1 MTSSIER
8 HALSLFAVLALLG
21 VLIVQAVHGQN
32 RQATSSLKL
41 ARNFEKQVQKTA
53 RLSSNRVV
61 SIRPIKAGKRSADG
75 VVRRPSR
82 SGGSGVII
90 HASGYILTNDHV
102 VEGVDSCEVIFQ
114 NGQRV
119 PGAVWARDEVGDLAL
134 VKVKVNWPLPVAKFG
149 DSQSVKVGQAVL
161 AVGNALGL
169 SLDNGE
175 AAVTFGI
182 LSGTHRYQ
190 GGSRVYGDALQF
202 DAAVNP
208 GNSGGGL
215 FDLEGKLLG
224 ITGRISVRGTVSKS
238 VGVGFAVPAHQI
250 KIGLKEMMAG
260 RDIVHGFLG
269 VRFQKDAEG
278 PGVMVAALTKNSPAE
293 MAGIR
298 VTDVLLEINGV
309 TLDHSVRLQNLLSV
323 QRAGQKLRIRF
334 RRGMDE
340 KTVVVTLGR
349 RRKSKR
355 RSR

>member
-1 MTSSIER
+1 MKASLER
-8 HALSLFAVLALLG
+8 SALSLMALLALVGL
-21 VLIVQAVHGQN
+21 LIVQAARAQDDK
-32 RQATSSLKL
+32 RKSSLAV
-41 ARNFEKQVQKTA
+41 ARGFEKKVQETA
-53 RLSSNRVV
+53 RRTSKRVV
-61 SIRPIKAGKRSADG
+61 SIRPIKAGRRSADG

-82 SGGSGVII
+82 SGGSGVVI
-90 HASGYILTNDHV
+90 HKSGFILTNDHV
-102 VEGVDSCEVIFQ
+102 VEGVDSCEVIFH
-114 NGQRV
+114 NGERV

-134 VKVKVNWPLPVAKFG
+134 VKVKVSWSLAIAEFG
-149 DSQSVKVGQAVL
+149 DSHKVKVGQPVL

-175 AAVTFGI
+175 PAVTFGV
-182 LSGTHRYQ
+182 LSGTHRFQ
-190 GGSRVYGDALQF
+190 GGNRVYGDALQF

-215 FDLEGKLLG
+215 FDLTGKLLG

-250 KIGLKEMMAG
+250 QLGLKEMMAG

-293 MAGIR
+293 LAGLR

-309 TLDHSVRLQNLLSV
+309 ALDHSVRLQNLLSV
-323 QRAGQKLRIRF
+323 QRAGQKLRIKF
-334 RRGMDE
+334 RRGMEE
-340 KTVVVTLGR
+340 KTVVVRLGR
-349 RRKSKR
+349 RRKAKR

>member
-1 MTSSIER
+1 MKASLKH
-8 HALSLFAVLALLG
+8 HALPLLSLLTLFIVLL
-21 VLIVQAVHGQN
+21 VSQVSGQN
-32 RQATSSLKL
+32 KNSSSSLKL
-41 ARNFEKQVQKTA
+41 ARSLENSIQKTA
-53 RLSSNRVV
+53 RLSSKRVV
-61 SIRPIKAGKRSADG
+61 AIRPLKKRSRSADG

-90 HASGYILTNDHV
+90 HASGFILTNDHV
-102 VEGVDSCEVIFQ
+102 VDGVESCEVIFH

-134 VKVKVNWPLPVAKFG
+134 VKVKVAWPLPVAKFG
-149 DSQSVKVGQAVL
+149 DSQLVKVGQPVI

-175 AAVTFGI
+175 PAVTFGI

-215 FDLEGKLLG
+215 FDLDGHLLG

-250 KIGLKEMMAG
+250 QGGLKDMMAG

-278 PGVMVAALTKNSPAE
+278 PGVMVAALSPNSPAE
-293 MAGIR
+293 LAGLR

-309 TLDHSVRLQNLLSV
+309 KLDHSVRLQNLLST
-323 QRAGQKLRIRF
+323 QKAGQKLTIKY
-334 RRGMDE
+334 RRGME
-340 KTVVVTLGR
+340 IKSVVVTLVRKRKSR
-349 RRKSKR
+349 RRSQ
-355 RSR
+355 